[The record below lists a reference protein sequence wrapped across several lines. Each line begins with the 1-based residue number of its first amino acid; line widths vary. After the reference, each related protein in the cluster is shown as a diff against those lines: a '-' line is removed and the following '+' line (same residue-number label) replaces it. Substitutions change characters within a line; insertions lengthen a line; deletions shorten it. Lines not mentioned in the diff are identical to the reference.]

1 MLLNETGQS
10 VKVKDESINE
20 KLLECAKAEF
30 MEKGFADASM
40 RTIAERAG
48 VTTGMLYSRFADKD
62 EIFRELVEGPADE
75 LYNYFMTVQN
85 EFAGYSPEY
94 QRREMHPYVA
104 QKIDRMVDLIYDNF
118 DAFKLILCK
127 SGGTS
132 YEYYVDKM
140 IDVETESTF
149 RFIDAVKG
157 AGYEIADIRKD
168 LAHMLASAMFNGMFE
183 VVMHDLSRE
192 DARMY
197 ILKLQEF
204 FNAGW
209 DKLLGL

>member
-1 MLLNETGQS
+1 MRE
-10 VKVKDESINE
+10 KDDSARGKI
-20 KLLECAKAEF
+20 LEAAKAEF
-30 MEKGFADASM
+30 MEKGFAEASM

-48 VTTGMLYSRFADKD
+48 FTTGMLYSRFADKS

-75 LYNYFMTVQN
+75 LYNYFM
-85 EFAGYSPEY
+85 YSPEY
-94 QRREMHPYVA
+94 QRRAMHPYVA

-118 DAFKLILCK
+118 DAFKLIICK

-149 RFIDAVKG
+149 RFIDAVRG
-157 AGYEIADIRKD
+157 AGFQIADIRKD

-192 DARMY
+192 DARQY

>member
-1 MLLNETGQS
+1 M
-10 VKVKDESINE
+10 KVKDESINE

-40 RTIAERAG
+40 RTIAEREG

-62 EIFRELVEGPADE
+62 EMFRELVEEPADE

-94 QRREMHPYVA
+94 QRREMHTYVA

-149 RFIDAVKG
+149 RFIDAVKS

-192 DARMY
+192 DARQY

>member
-1 MLLNETGQS
+1 M
-10 VKVKDESINE
+10 KVKDESITE
-20 KLLECAKAEF
+20 KLLQCAKAEF
-30 MEKGFADASM
+30 LERGFAESSM

-48 VTTGMLYSRFADKD
+48 VTTGMLYSRFADKG
-62 EIFRELVEGPADE
+62 EIFRELVKGPAEE
-75 LYNYFMTVQN
+75 LYNFFVGVQE
-85 EFAGYSPEY
+85 EFAGYPPEY

-104 QKIDRMVDLIYDNF
+104 RKIDRMVDIIYDNF
-118 DAFKLILCK
+118 DAFKLIICK

-140 IDVETESTF
+140 IDVETQSTF
-149 RFIDAVKG
+149 RFIDAVRA
-157 AGYEIADIRKD
+157 AGYVIADIRKD

-192 DARMY
+192 DARQY

>member
-1 MLLNETGQS
+1 MRE
-10 VKVKDESINE
+10 KDDSARGKI
-20 KLLECAKAEF
+20 LEAAKAEF
-30 MEKGFADASM
+30 LERGFAEASM

-48 VTTGMLYSRFADKD
+48 FTTGMLYSRFADKS
-62 EIFRELVEGPADE
+62 EIFRELVDGPADK

-149 RFIDAVKG
+149 RFIDAVRG
-157 AGYEIADIRKD
+157 AGFQIADIRKD

-192 DARMY
+192 DARQY

>member
-1 MLLNETGQS
+1 MRE
-10 VKVKDESINE
+10 KDDSARGKI
-20 KLLECAKAEF
+20 LDAAKAEF
-30 MEKGFADASM
+30 IERGFAEASM

-48 VTTGMLYSRFADKD
+48 FTTGMLYSRFADKS
-62 EIFRELVEGPADE
+62 EIFRELVESPADE

-85 EFAGYSPEY
+85 EFAGFPPEY

-132 YEYYVDKM
+132 YEYYVEKM

-192 DARMY
+192 DARQY

>member
-1 MLLNETGQS
+1 MRE
-10 VKVKDESINE
+10 KDDSARGKI
-20 KLLECAKAEF
+20 LEAAKAEF
-30 MEKGFADASM
+30 LERGFAEASM

-48 VTTGMLYSRFADKD
+48 FTTGMLYSRFADKS

-118 DAFKLILCK
+118 DAFKLIICN

-132 YEYYVDKM
+132 YEYYVDNL

-149 RFIDAVKG
+149 RFLDAVKG
-157 AGYEIADIRKD
+157 AEYESADIRKD
-168 LAHMLASAMFNGMFE
+168 LSRMLSSAMFNRWYA
-183 VVMHDLSRE
+183 V
-192 DARMY
+192 
-197 ILKLQEF
+197 
-204 FNAGW
+204 
-209 DKLLGL
+209 LL

>member
-1 MLLNETGQS
+1 MRE
-10 VKVKDESINE
+10 KDDSARGKI
-20 KLLECAKAEF
+20 LGAAKAEF
-30 MEKGFADASM
+30 LERGFAEASM

-48 VTTGMLYSRFADKD
+48 FTTGMLYSRFADKS

-104 QKIDRMVDLIYDNF
+104 QKIEHMVDLIYDNF
-118 DAFKLILCK
+118 DAFKLIICK

-192 DARMY
+192 DARQY

>member
-1 MLLNETGQS
+1 MRE
-10 VKVKDESINE
+10 KDDSARGKI
-20 KLLECAKAEF
+20 LEAAKAEF
-30 MEKGFADASM
+30 LERGFAEASM

-48 VTTGMLYSRFADKD
+48 FTTGMLYSRFADKG

-149 RFIDAVKG
+149 RVM
-157 AGYEIADIRKD
+157 RSRT
-168 LAHMLASAMFNGMFE
+168 SAKTWRICWRAQCSTAC
-183 VVMHDLSRE
+183 SRSSCTTYRG
-192 DARMY
+192 RMRGN
-197 ILKLQEF
+197 IS
-204 FNAGW
+204 
-209 DKLLGL
+209 

>member
-1 MLLNETGQS
+1 MRE
-10 VKVKDESINE
+10 KDDSARGKI
-20 KLLECAKAEF
+20 LEAAKAEF
-30 MEKGFADASM
+30 LERGFAEASM

-48 VTTGMLYSRFADKD
+48 FTTGMLYSRFADKS

-85 EFAGYSPEY
+85 EFAGFSPEY

-127 SGGTS
+127 SVGTS
-132 YEYYVDKM
+132 YEYYVD
-140 IDVETESTF
+140 
-149 RFIDAVKG
+149 
-157 AGYEIADIRKD
+157 KD

-192 DARMY
+192 DARQY